1 MTKIALLGDPSGD
14 VIAHR
19 AIPVAL
25 QLTAEKL
32 SIDCQSEWIHS
43 TDIELSNLSTYS
55 GFWCVPNSPYR
66 DPAKIIAAIR
76 YARETDTAFLGTCG
90 GYQHAVLEF
99 AQNFLGHKDA
109 GNLEDNPDTVM
120 PLINAMFC
128 ALREKPAN
136 IKLTSGS
143 RLHSFYQSG
152 LINEQYNCGFG
163 VNRDYLSLF
172 ENSSLTFTGFD
183 ADDDPRAFELQDHRF
198 FIGTAFQPERS
209 ALQNEVH
216 PLIEGF
222 LTTAA
227 QSP

>member
-1 MTKIALLGDPSGD
+1 MTTIALLGDPSDD

-19 AIPVAL
+19 AIPLAL
-25 QLTAEKL
+25 QLAAEKL
-32 SIDCQSEWIHS
+32 SIRCQTEWIHS
-43 TDIELSNLSTYS
+43 TDIELSNLSKYN
-55 GFWCVPNSPYR
+55 GLWCVPNSPYR
-66 DPAKIIAAIR
+66 DPAKVIAAIR
-76 YARETDTAFLGTCG
+76 HARETDTAFIGTCG

-99 AQNFLGHKDA
+99 AQNVLGHTAA
-109 GNLEDNPDTVM
+109 GNVEDNPDTAM

-136 IKLTSGS
+136 IKITSGS

-163 VNRDYLSLF
+163 VNRDYLPLF
-172 ENSSLTFTGFD
+172 ENSPLTFTGFD